1 MFCNVHNK
9 NIVSKVPA
17 IYIRLPYHPV
27 WASDINKGL
36 NDLSNNKEFKELVH
50 VFVDDKAVGVKA
62 AWQLGMP
69 ALASIIRKF

>member
-1 MFCNVHNK
+1 M
-9 NIVSKVPA
+9 
-17 IYIRLPYHPV
+17 
-27 WASDINKGL
+27 
-36 NDLSNNKEFKELVH
+36 SNNTKFRELVH